1 MRVLII
7 GSGGREH
14 ALVWKIKQSPKVERI
29 YVAPGSD
36 GLREQAEPV
45 EVDGNSMEALADW
58 AEKQRID
65 LTIVGPEV
73 YLALGITDLF
83 AKRGLPVFGPS
94 KDAAQLEAS
103 KVRAKEVMAKYRV
116 PTAGFQVFINPQTAL
131 SYVRAQ
137 TGPLVVKAD
146 GLAAG
151 KGVTVADNP
160 AEAEKAIRD
169 LMVEKIYGDAG
180 KRVVI
185 EETLY
190 GEEVSLLAV
199 TDGTTILPLLPAQDH
214 KRVFTGDQGP
224 NTGGMGAYAP
234 ASLLTP
240 ELLTEVRQTILEPTI
255 RGMAREGHPYSGL
268 LYVGLMITDDGPKVV
283 EFNVR
288 FGDPEAQ
295 VILPLLENDLLDI
308 CSAVIERRLDQVELK
323 WKEASAA
330 CVVLASAGYPGSYEV
345 GQRITGLSE
354 AAKIQDLLV
363 FHAGTKKEK
372 DFWQTAGGRVLNL
385 VGIGRDLPQ
394 ALAKAYQGA
403 EIIDFPGC
411 QYRKDIGWR
420 ELNRHKLW
428 KNH

>member
-14 ALVWKIKQSPKVERI
+14 ALAWKIKQSPKVEHI

-36 GLREQAEPV
+36 GLRELAEPV
-45 EVDGNSMEALADW
+45 AVDGNSMEALADW
-58 AEKQRID
+58 AEQQRID
-65 LTIVGPEV
+65 LTIVGPEM

-94 KDAAQLEAS
+94 KGAAQLEAS
-103 KVRAKEVMAKYRV
+103 KVRAKEVMAKYQI
-116 PTAGFQVFINPQTAL
+116 PTAGFQVFTDPQAAL
-131 SYVRAQ
+131 SYVRSQ

-160 AEAEKAIRD
+160 AEAEKAIKD

-180 KRVVI
+180 KQVVI

-214 KRVFTGDQGP
+214 KRAFAGDQGP

-255 RGMAREGHPYSGL
+255 EGMAKEGHPYSGL

-308 CSAVIERRLDQVELK
+308 CLAVIERRLDQVELK

-372 DFWQTAGGRVLNL
+372 DCWQTAGGRVLNL

-420 ELNRHKLW
+420 ELNRQ
-428 KNH
+428 

>member
-14 ALVWKIKQSPKVERI
+14 ALAWKIKQSPKVEHI

-36 GLREQAEPV
+36 GLRELAEPV
-45 EVDGNSMEALADW
+45 AVDGNSMEALADW
-58 AEKQRID
+58 AEQQRID
-65 LTIVGPEV
+65 LTIVGPEM

-94 KDAAQLEAS
+94 KGAAQLEAS
-103 KVRAKEVMAKYRV
+103 KVRAKEVMAKYQI
-116 PTAGFQVFINPQTAL
+116 PTAGFQVFTDPQAAL
-131 SYVRAQ
+131 SYVRSQ

-151 KGVTVADNP
+151 KQ
-160 AEAEKAIRD
+160 
-169 LMVEKIYGDAG
+169 
-180 KRVVI
+180 VVI

-214 KRVFTGDQGP
+214 KRAFAGDQGP

-255 RGMAREGHPYSGL
+255 EGMAKEGHPYSGL

-308 CSAVIERRLDQVELK
+308 CLAVIERRLDQVELK

-330 CVVLASAGYPGSYEV
+330 CVVLASAGYPGSSEV

-372 DFWQTAGGRVLNL
+372 DCWQTAGGRVLNL

-420 ELNRHKLW
+420 ELNRQ
-428 KNH
+428 